1 MIKLVVACALI
12 NEYGKVLINERPM
25 GKDYAGYWEF
35 PGGKVDEGET
45 PEEAIIRELKEEINI
60 DVTGS
65 CLAPLSFTEKQYDN
79 YYVVVL
85 LYVCRRWNGHIMPME
100 EQELAWVN
108 PKEID
113 NFNLLPADKS
123 FFASLRELI

>member
-12 NEYGKVLINERPM
+12 NEYGKVLINERPV

-85 LYVCRRWNGHIMPME
+85 LYVCRRWNGYIMPME
-100 EQELAWVN
+100 RQELAWVN

>member
-1 MIKLVVACALI
+1 MINLVVACALI
-12 NEYGKVLINERPM
+12 NEYGKVLINERPK

-45 PEEAIIRELKEEINI
+45 PEEAIIRELREEINI
-60 DVTGS
+60 DVTAS
-65 CLAPLSFTEKQYDN
+65 CLAPLSFTEKQYDK

-85 LYVCRRWNGHIMPME
+85 LYVCRRWNGHIIPME
-100 EQELAWVN
+100 GQELAWVN
-108 PKEID
+108 PKDID
-113 NFNLLPADKS
+113 NYNLLPADIS

>member
-12 NEYGKVLINERPM
+12 NEYGKVLINERPV

-35 PGGKVDEGET
+35 PGGKVDKGET

-100 EQELAWVN
+100 EQELAWVS

-123 FFASLRELI
+123 FFANLRELI

>member
-12 NEYGKVLINERPM
+12 NEYGKVLINERPV

-35 PGGKVDEGET
+35 PGGKVDQGET

-108 PKEID
+108 PKEIN

-123 FFASLRELI
+123 FFVSLRELI

>member
-12 NEYGKVLINERPM
+12 NEYGKVLINERPV

-35 PGGKVDEGET
+35 PGGKVDKGET

-100 EQELAWVN
+100 EQELAWVS

>member
-12 NEYGKVLINERPM
+12 NEYGKVLINERPV

-85 LYVCRRWNGHIMPME
+85 LYVCRRWNGHVMPME

>member
-12 NEYGKVLINERPM
+12 NEYGNVLINERPV

-85 LYVCRRWNGHIMPME
+85 LYVCRRWNGYIMPME
-100 EQELAWVN
+100 SQELAWVN

>member
-12 NEYGKVLINERPM
+12 NEYGKVLINERPV

-85 LYVCRRWNGHIMPME
+85 LYVCRRWNGNIMPME
-100 EQELAWVN
+100 RQELAWVN

>member
-12 NEYGKVLINERPM
+12 NEYGKVLINERPV

-85 LYVCRRWNGHIMPME
+85 LYVCRRWNGHVMPME

-108 PKEID
+108 PKEIN

>member
-1 MIKLVVACALI
+1 MINLVVACALI
-12 NEYGKVLINERPM
+12 NEYGKVLINERPV

-35 PGGKVDEGET
+35 PGGKVDESET

-100 EQELAWVN
+100 EQELAWVS

-123 FFASLRELI
+123 FFANLRELI

>member
-12 NEYGKVLINERPM
+12 NEYGKVLINERPV

-85 LYVCRRWNGHIMPME
+85 LYVCRRWNGHVMPME

-113 NFNLLPADKS
+113 NFKLLPADKS

>member
-1 MIKLVVACALI
+1 MINLVVACALI
-12 NEYGKVLINERPM
+12 NEYGKVLINERPV

-113 NFNLLPADKS
+113 NFKLLPADKS

>member
-12 NEYGKVLINERPM
+12 NEYGKVLINERPV

-85 LYVCRRWNGHIMPME
+85 LYVCRRWDGHIMPME

>member
-12 NEYGKVLINERPM
+12 NEYGKVLINERPV

-35 PGGKVDEGET
+35 PGGKVDKGET

-113 NFNLLPADKS
+113 NFKLLPADKS

>member
-12 NEYGKVLINERPM
+12 NEYGKVLINERPV

-100 EQELAWVN
+100 EQELAWVS

-123 FFASLRELI
+123 FFANLRELI

>member
-12 NEYGKVLINERPM
+12 NEYGKVLINERPV

-65 CLAPLSFTEKQYDN
+65 CLAPLSFTEKQYQN
-79 YYVVVL
+79 HYVVVL

-123 FFASLRELI
+123 FFASLRDLI

>member
-12 NEYGKVLINERPM
+12 NEYGKVLINERPV

-108 PKEID
+108 PVEID

>member
-12 NEYGKVLINERPM
+12 NEYGKILINERPM

-85 LYVCRRWNGHIMPME
+85 LYVCRRWDGHIMPME

>member
-12 NEYGKVLINERPM
+12 NEYGKVLINERPV
-25 GKDYAGYWEF
+25 GKDYPGYWEF
-35 PGGKVDEGET
+35 PGGKVDKGET

-100 EQELAWVN
+100 DQELAWVN

>member
-12 NEYGKVLINERPM
+12 NEYGKVLINERPV

-45 PEEAIIRELKEEINI
+45 PEKAIIRELKEEINI

-100 EQELAWVN
+100 DQELAWVN

>member
-12 NEYGKVLINERPM
+12 NEYGKVLINERPV

-60 DVTGS
+60 DVSGS

-100 EQELAWVN
+100 RQELAWVN

>member
-12 NEYGKVLINERPM
+12 NEYGKVLINERPV

-35 PGGKVDEGET
+35 PGGKVDESET

-100 EQELAWVN
+100 EQELAWVS

-123 FFASLRELI
+123 FFANLRELI

>member
-12 NEYGKVLINERPM
+12 NEYEKVLINERPV

-35 PGGKVDEGET
+35 PGGKVDESET

-113 NFNLLPADKS
+113 NFKLLPADKS

>member
-12 NEYGKVLINERPM
+12 NEYGKVLINERPV

-100 EQELAWVN
+100 EQELAWVS

>member
-12 NEYGKVLINERPM
+12 NEYGKVLINERPV

-79 YYVVVL
+79 YYIVVL

-108 PKEID
+108 PKEIN

>member
-12 NEYGKVLINERPM
+12 NEYGKVLINERPV

>member
-85 LYVCRRWNGHIMPME
+85 LYVCRRWNGHIIPME

-108 PKEID
+108 PKEIN

>member
-12 NEYGKVLINERPM
+12 NEYGKVLINERPV

-35 PGGKVDEGET
+35 PGGKVDMGET

-113 NFNLLPADKS
+113 NFKLLPADKS

>member
-1 MIKLVVACALI
+1 MIKLVVACALV
-12 NEYGKVLINERPM
+12 NEYGKVLINERPV

-35 PGGKVDEGET
+35 PGGKVDKGET

>member
-12 NEYGKVLINERPM
+12 NEYGKVLINERPV

-85 LYVCRRWNGHIMPME
+85 LYVCRRWNGHVMSME

>member
-12 NEYGKVLINERPM
+12 NEYGNVLINERPV

-85 LYVCRRWNGHIMPME
+85 LYVCRRWNGNIMPME
-100 EQELAWVN
+100 RQELAWVN

>member
-1 MIKLVVACALI
+1 MINLVVACALI
-12 NEYGKVLINERPM
+12 NEYGKVLINERPV

-100 EQELAWVN
+100 EQELAWVS

-123 FFASLRELI
+123 FFANLRELI